1 MKMPWLMS
9 IWRNSKSGFYR
20 SAFRLSAEPV
30 MKLSSASTRQPR
42 SSRASQRCEPMN
54 PAPPETTARGL
65 FAANAAVG
73 EAQGSHHRRIVDV
86 AAVDHHRSPHELLDA
101 SHVELAE
108 LVPFRH
114 QDERVRAGRDLVRV
128 LQILDIGQE
137 RAGPLHR
144 GRVVGAQLGAGREQN
159 LRNVDAGR
167 LA

>member
-9 IWRNSKSGFYR
+9 IWRNSKSGFDR

-73 EAQGSHHRRIVDV
+73 EAKTSHHGRIVDV
-86 AAVDHHRSPHELLDA
+86 AAVDDHRPPHELPDA
-101 SHVELAE
+101 GHVELAE

-114 QDERVRAGRDLVRV
+114 QDERVPAGRDLVGV
-128 LQILDIGQE
+128 LQILDVGQD
-137 RAGPLHR
+137 RKSVVWGKSVDLG
-144 GRVVGAQLGAGREQN
+144 GRRIIKKKK
-159 LRNVDAGR
+159 RR
-167 LA
+167 